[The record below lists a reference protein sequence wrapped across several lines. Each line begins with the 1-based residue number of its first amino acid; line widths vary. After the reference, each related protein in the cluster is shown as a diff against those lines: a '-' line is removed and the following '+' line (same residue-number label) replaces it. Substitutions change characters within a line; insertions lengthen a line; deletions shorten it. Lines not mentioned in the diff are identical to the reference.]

1 LQTFGAL
8 KKGQYRLPT
17 PINFTCSDKI
27 AKCPRN
33 MFDQA
38 SLEYY
43 AIRLDKFI
51 VCRYFEF
58 VIFWILSQKIKI
70 PKTDNHFLVTL
81 RNKMA
86 FFRFC

>member
-1 LQTFGAL
+1 
-8 KKGQYRLPT
+8 
-17 PINFTCSDKI
+17 
-27 AKCPRN
+27 

-58 VIFWILSQKIKI
+58 VIFWILSKKI
-70 PKTDNHFLVTL
+70 PETDNHFLVTF
-81 RNKMA
+81 RNMKQNDI
-86 FFRFC
+86 FKILLKQT